1 MEPPH
6 RIGTA
11 GWSIASDY
19 RDQLPRDGTHLE
31 RYARQLDAVE
41 INSSFY
47 KPHQLKTWQRWA
59 ASTPA
64 GFRFSV
70 KLPKAISHEA
80 RLVGCDDLL
89 DRFLA
94 EISGLGDRLG
104 VLLIQLPPK
113 FEWDAGLF
121 EAFMAALR
129 ARSDVTV
136 ALEPRHASW
145 FTAEAD
151 ARLIDLRVA
160 RVAADPARV
169 PGAGE
174 PGGWRGL
181 SYYRWHGAPRMY
193 YSAYDTAALQALGG
207 RLDAERRRGIPIWC
221 IFDNTAASAALGN
234 ALALQALTGKTP
246 GRDLR

>member
-1 MEPPH
+1 MGPPH

-11 GWSIASDY
+11 GWSIASRY
-19 RDQLPRDGTHLE
+19 RDQLPADGSHLE

-70 KLPKAISHEA
+70 KLPKSISHEA
-80 RLVGCDDLL
+80 RLVGCEDLL
-89 DRFLA
+89 DRFIT
-94 EISGLGDRLG
+94 EVSGLGERLG

-113 FEWDAGLF
+113 FEWDAGSF
-121 EAFMAALR
+121 EAFMAELR
-129 ARSDVTV
+129 TRSDVAV

-145 FTAEAD
+145 FGAEAN

-160 RVAADPARV
+160 RVAADPAKV

-193 YSAYDTAALQALGG
+193 YSDYDAAALQALGG
-207 RLDAERRRGIPIWC
+207 RLDAERRRGIPTWC

-234 ALALQALTGKTP
+234 ALALQALIGKTP

>member
-1 MEPPH
+1 MQSPP

-11 GWSIASDY
+11 GWSIASRY
-19 RDQLPRDGTHLE
+19 RDEFPPDGSHLE
-31 RYARQLDAVE
+31 RYARRLTAVE

-64 GFRFSV
+64 GFRFAV

-80 RLVGCDDLL
+80 RLVGCDALL
-89 DRFLA
+89 DRFIA
-94 EISGLGDRLG
+94 EVTGLGDRLG
-104 VLLIQLPPK
+104 VLLLQMPPK
-113 FEWDAGLF
+113 FAWDAGVF
-121 EAFMAALR
+121 NAFVTALR
-129 ARSDVTV
+129 TRSDAPV

-151 ARLIDLRVA
+151 AQLIELCVT

-193 YSAYDTAALQALGG
+193 YSDYDTAALQAL
-207 RLDAERRRGIPIWC
+207 REQLDAQRRQGIPTWC

-234 ALALQALTGKTP
+234 ALALAG
-246 GRDLR
+246 